1 MLKMKTIQEVFKDCE
16 NISSILNCEI
26 ENMNLYKKSNKLEL
40 KLISRQK
47 INIKD
52 ISIFETYLKK
62 KFQLEKIV
70 IEVSYQ
76 EAVEYNIQEEWN
88 GIANYIGESYP
99 AAKAILTNSKVQIIE
114 NKVELTLNKAGITLL
129 HALKIDAEIQELIS
143 RIYGKSYLITYQEK
157 QEEHEFE
164 EYVKKAETEAIK
176 KAREFVPKVENKPV
190 APTTESKAV
199 NVEKGEIEEKSPLIY
214 GRTLNI
220 KEELVKVADIS
231 VDTDKVCLDGE
242 IINTDSREIKN
253 GKVIVMFDLYD
264 GTSTIT
270 CKAFVEGKQAK
281 DVLGRI
287 KGAKGIKVA
296 GVAKYDQFSK
306 EITVMANTIIE
317 TPGRKK
323 VKRVDESEEK
333 RVELH
338 MHTQMSQMDAVT
350 SCEDLLKR
358 AVSWG
363 WKSIAITDHGVVQA
377 FPDAHKYLGKSGAD
391 IKVIYGVEAYLAAD
405 KVSSVFHSHGQ
416 SLDTEYCI
424 LDIETTGLHYQTEK
438 ITEFGIIKM
447 KDGKEIDRFE
457 CFVNP
462 EKPIPQEVVEVT
474 HITDEMVKDAETI
487 DKVMPKVLEFIG
499 DSVIVAHNAN
509 FDVGFIRYNCQQL
522 GYNLDNTYIDTLGLA
537 KDLFPDFKKYKLGIL
552 AEKLNIKVEN
562 AHRALDDVITLM
574 QVFNVMLTMLK
585 EKNITNI
592 NEIEGAFTQ
601 NINLKNLEMYHA
613 VILAKNY
620 VGLKNLYKLISFS
633 HLNYFYKKPRIPKS
647 LYLKYSEGL
656 MIGSACEQGEL
667 YRAILDNKPEEE
679 IEEIAK
685 FYDYLEI
692 QPLGNNDFMIRE
704 GKVPDKEALKENNR
718 KIVALRRKIRE
729 ISSSYL

>member
-1 MLKMKTIQEVFKDCE
+1 MQKMKTIQEVFKDCE
-16 NISSILNCEI
+16 NISSILSCEI

-40 KLISRQK
+40 KLISHQK

-52 ISIFETYLKK
+52 ISTFETYLKK
-62 KFQLEKIV
+62 KFQLEKTI
-70 IEVSYQ
+70 IDVSYQ
-76 EAVEYNIQEEWN
+76 EAVEYDVQEEWN
-88 GIANYIGESYP
+88 EIANYIGKNYP
-99 AAKAILTNSKVQIIE
+99 AAKAILTNAKVQTIE
-114 NKVELTLNKAGITLL
+114 NKLELTLNKAGITLL
-129 HALKIDAEIQELIS
+129 HALKIDTEIQELIS

-176 KAREFVPKVENKPV
+176 KAREFVPKVENKPGTS
-190 APTTESKAV
+190 TTEGKAV
-199 NVEKGEIEEKSPLIY
+199 SEEKGESEEKSPLIY

-391 IKVIYGVEAYLAAD
+391 IKVIYGVEAYLASD

-447 KDGKEIDRFE
+447 KDGKEIGRFE

-522 GYNLDNTYIDTLGLA
+522 GYELDNTYIDTLGLA

-574 QVFNVMLTMLK
+574 QVFNVMLDMLK

-633 HLNYFYKKPRIPKS
+633 HLDYFYKKPRIPKS

-692 QPLGNNDFMIRE
+692 QPLGNNEFMIRE

-718 KIVALRRKIRE
+718 KIVALRREIRK
-729 ISSSYL
+729 ISSGYM